1 MIGQLFPAIEKAV
14 RLAQNMQRFTLYIDE
29 SGTSNLNDKRDNSF
43 TLTGLILKE
52 DIDHSLTTY
61 FELTKKKHSISTA
74 RNFHSVDFY
83 EIKNSPAYVSDQ
95 KAKDFS
101 RSVSEILTT
110 IPNSIFSY
118 SIDKD
123 LLRKTLKMPSD
134 YDFKFASNEHKADKE
149 IAYEILA
156 RKIFFD
162 FIKFLKDND
171 GMGSIIAESRR
182 EADLVLLKT
191 FFECKTPKHF
201 DGKTRFET
209 YAEDFNDRVVSICF
223 ENKNATTAGLEIA
236 DLISYTLYL
245 HHKKR
250 LEQDILQKRGL
261 PQVYKQIARK
271 IKTPKTMSVAMIKNI
286 SSDRINRIVERVKE
300 TLKIKLDS
308 TAL

>member
-29 SGTSNLNDKRDNSF
+29 SGTSNLNDKRDNSI

-156 RKIFFD
+156 RYFLISLNFSKIMMVWEALSQNQD
-162 FIKFLKDND
+162 AKRTLSFLKHFSNVKHQNI
-171 GMGSIIAESRR
+171 STEKLA
-182 EADLVLLKT
+182 LK
-191 FFECKTPKHF
+191 H
-201 DGKTRFET
+201 
-209 YAEDFNDRVVSICF
+209 
-223 ENKNATTAGLEIA
+223 
-236 DLISYTLYL
+236 
-245 HHKKR
+245 
-250 LEQDILQKRGL
+250 
-261 PQVYKQIARK
+261 
-271 IKTPKTMSVAMIKNI
+271 TPKTLTI
-286 SSDRINRIVERVKE
+286 E
-300 TLKIKLDS
+300 
-308 TAL
+308 